1 MMKRIGVACTA
12 LTLWGGAARAQW
24 VVSDPATEASTAAQF
39 AQSVAQDAIKVGH
52 QVEMINNQI
61 TQIIHLRDTLAA
73 VSHGN
78 VAALADLMP
87 ELGSIGL
94 TSPIGS
100 DMSGAIQAMSGLGA
114 DLGRTQALTQNILQS
129 DQYFASAAGDFRA
142 LSLNTTASGLAAQK
156 ALIQTLLTASGQRL
170 TSLTALRNSLSSTAD
185 VKAATDASAR
195 LAGEQATAQE
205 HTNQLLAMQGL
216 ARVQAA
222 TSQAQ
227 EQQLWRCASE
237 RLVAQSKAAAAAAG
251 GGTVALVSDAESTPC
266 LVQAPATEPVAA
278 ANSDN
283 AGTLTRTSDGSSD
296 GTTLLKMTNQSWG
309 QQAANNAASV
319 GVNPTAL
326 AATCV
331 VESNCTANPGGAGT
345 ISGAFQ
351 MSDGTYAAMVREVQ
365 ASNPAV
371 AAQITTK
378 NDPASQAFA
387 AAQYLKDGAAAL
399 QRADI
404 ANPTVLDVRGY
415 YNFGPGY
422 AAQVATA
429 SDNQLMSS
437 VLSGMSSSS
446 LRANGIGSNTTV
458 GQWRQNVIS
467 KIGDAATQPVLL
479 RSNA

>member
-1 MMKRIGVACTA
+1 MMKRIGLACAA
-12 LTLWGGAARAQW
+12 LTVWGGVARAQW
-24 VVSDPATEASTAAQF
+24 IVSDPLVESMTAAQY
-39 AQSVAQDAIKVGH
+39 AQSVAQDAVKVAK
-52 QVEMINNQI
+52 QVEMINHQI
-61 TQIIHLRDTLAA
+61 EQIIHLRNTLAA

-78 VAALADLMP
+78 LAALSDVMP
-87 ELGSIGL
+87 ELGSFGL
-94 TSPIGS
+94 TSPLGS
-100 DMSGAIQAMSGLGA
+100 DMAGAMRAMSGLGT
-114 DLGRTQALTQNILQS
+114 DLGRTQALTQNVLQS
-129 DQYFASAAGDFRA
+129 DQYFASTVGDFRA

-156 ALIQTLLTASGQRL
+156 AMIETLLTASGQRL
-170 TSLTALRNSLSSTAD
+170 TSLTALRNNLSSTAD
-185 VKAATDASAR
+185 IKAAADAGAR

-222 TSQAQ
+222 TNEAQ

-237 RLVAQSKAAAAAAG
+237 RLVAQSKAAATASGA
-251 GGTVALVSDAESTPC
+251 GTVSLVSNTDSTPC
-266 LVQAPATEPVAA
+266 TSQAVAQSSA
-278 ANSDN
+278 VASNSV
-283 AGTLTRTSDGSSD
+283 GTLTSAPQSDLNS
-296 GTTLLKMTNQSWG
+296 TTLLKMTNQSWG
-309 QQAANNAASV
+309 QQAADNAAAI
-319 GVNPTAL
+319 GVNPSAL

-331 VESNCTANPGGAGT
+331 IESNCRANPGGSGT

-351 MSDGTYAAMVREVQ
+351 MSDGTYAQTVREIQ
-365 ASNPAV
+365 ASNPAA

-387 AAQYLKDGAAAL
+387 AAQYLKDGATAL
-399 QRADI
+399 QKADI

-446 LRANGIGSNTTV
+446 LTANGISSNTTV
-458 GQWRQNVIS
+458 GQWRQGVIS
-467 KIGDAATQPVLL
+467 KIGDVATQPVLMG
-479 RSNA
+479 SKA

>member
-1 MMKRIGVACTA
+1 MIKRIGLACTA
-12 LTLWGGAARAQW
+12 LTLWGGSAHAQW
-24 VVSDPATEASTAAQF
+24 IVSDPITEAWTSASYM
-39 AQSVAQDAIKVGH
+39 QSVAQDAVKVGH
-52 QVEMINNQI
+52 QVEMINHQI
-61 TQIIHLRDTLAA
+61 EQIIHLRNTLAA

-78 VAALADLMP
+78 LAALADVMP
-87 ELGSIGL
+87 ELGSFGL
-94 TSPIGS
+94 TSPLGS
-100 DMSGAIQAMSGLGA
+100 DMAGAMRAMSGLGA
-114 DLGRTQALTQNILQS
+114 DLGRTQALTQNVLQS
-129 DQYFASAAGDFRA
+129 DQYFASTVGDFRA

-156 ALIQTLLTASGQRL
+156 AMIETLLTASGQRL
-170 TSLTALRNSLSSTAD
+170 TSLTALRNNLSSTAD
-185 VKAATDASAR
+185 IKAAADAGAR

-222 TSQAQ
+222 TNQAQ

-237 RLVAQSKAAAAAAG
+237 RLVAQSKAAATASGA
-251 GGTVALVSDAESTPC
+251 GTVSLVSDTDSTPC
-266 LVQAPATEPVAA
+266 TAQAVAQSTVVA
-278 ANSDN
+278 SNSV
-283 AGTLTRTSDGSSD
+283 GTLTTASASNLN
-296 GTTLLKMTNQSWG
+296 TTALLTMTNQSWG
-309 QQAANNAASV
+309 QQAADNAAAI
-319 GVNPTAL
+319 GVNPSAL

-331 VESNCTANPGGAGT
+331 IESNCRANPGGSGT

-351 MSDGTYAAMVREVQ
+351 MSDGTYAQTVREIQ
-365 ASNPAV
+365 ASNPAA

-387 AAQYLKDGAAAL
+387 AAQYLKDGATAL
-399 QRADI
+399 QKADI

-446 LRANGIGSNTTV
+446 LTANGISSNTTV
-458 GQWRQNVIS
+458 GQWRQGVIS
-467 KIGDAATQPVLL
+467 KIGDAATQPVLMG
-479 RSNA
+479 SKA